1 MVYLSSVSGYS
12 ITMLLYCLGMFDD
25 QAISCVCK
33 YYLFI
38 VTGVGGMYSWEV
50 RCINRCD
57 GSSVQ
62 DTSASILGQNWSWS
76 WVPAPHTAWAL
87 VKVEFRY
94 VISVCELHQDCVI
107 TNENWIYCLRTIL
120 V

>member
-1 MVYLSSVSGYS
+1 M
-12 ITMLLYCLGMFDD
+12 
-25 QAISCVCK
+25 SCE

-38 VTGVGGMYSWEV
+38 VTGVGGMYSWEL

-94 VISVCELHQDCVI
+94 VIISVCELHQDCVI
-107 TNENWIYCLRTIL
+107 TNENRIYCLRTIL
-120 V
+120 EQTTLIVICFHLRCSLQTGDK